1 MSHPWFAA
9 LAIAALALSSPDLAA
24 AASPLDGKTFAVQMM
39 DGDKKMDADAIVFAN
54 GFGES
59 PGIAKRY
66 KFEKGKCTTTTVA
79 GGVTFTFAV
88 TSGEHGN
95 VEFTGTVAKDGSI
108 SGKRTWSKPDKP
120 PIVHTFTGTVK

>member
-1 MSHPWFAA
+1 MSHPWFAV
-9 LAIAALALSSPDLAA
+9 LVIAALALWSSDLAA

-39 DGDKKMDADAIVFAN
+39 DGDKKMDADSIVFAN

-66 KFEKGKCTTTTVA
+66 KFQKGKCTTA
-79 GGVTFTFAV
+79 SAAAGVTFTFAV
-88 TSGEHGN
+88 VSPENGN

-108 SGKRTWSKPDKP
+108 TGKRTWSKPDKP
-120 PIVHTFTGTVK
+120 PIVHTFTGMVK